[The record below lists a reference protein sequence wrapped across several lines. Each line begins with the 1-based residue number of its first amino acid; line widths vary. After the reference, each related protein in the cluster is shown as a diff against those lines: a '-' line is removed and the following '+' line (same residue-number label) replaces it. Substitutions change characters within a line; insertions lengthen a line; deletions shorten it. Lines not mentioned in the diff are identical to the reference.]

1 MVRLLPMMNETKTYD
16 VILHNTNN
24 EKNDVDVWIIIECL
38 NGITYQIEDV
48 YLSVD
53 TIDNTLQVIRKT
65 MKEAVQ
71 QKMPLS
77 ITYARKDCD
86 ENRYFCI
93 DGSQILSFQVLAYE
107 VKSKKQRIGA

>member
-1 MVRLLPMMNETKTYD
+1 MNEMKTYD
-16 VILHNTNN
+16 VILHNTND
-24 EKNDVDVWIIIECL
+24 EKNGIDVWIVIECL
-38 NGITYQIEDV
+38 NGITYQIEDM

-53 TIDNTLQVIRKT
+53 TIDDTLKLIRKT
-65 MKEAVQ
+65 MKEAIQ

-93 DGSQILSFQVLAYE
+93 DGSQVLSFQVLASGI
-107 VKSKKQRIGA
+107 KSRKQKNVS

>member
-1 MVRLLPMMNETKTYD
+1 MMNETKTYD

-53 TIDNTLQVIRKT
+53 TIDDTLKVIRKT

-77 ITYARKDCD
+77 ITYARKDYD